1 MPIWR
6 MFAWLYLTLLC
17 ECHVKWFMERW
28 LDMHIGAKLLS
39 AFALLVVPMKYMF
52 LMDRQPERIRK
63 IKLS

>member
-1 MPIWR
+1 
-6 MFAWLYLTLLC
+6 
-17 ECHVKWFMERW
+17 
-28 LDMHIGAKLLS
+28 MHIGAKLLS